1 MYSYRSSAPHLG
13 SIFAVEV
20 EVVQR
25 TASHV
30 RPAETL
36 PIERYKTRSHG
47 NETDKAAGQAVM
59 SSYQHC

>member
-1 MYSYRSSAPHLG
+1 MYSYRFSAPHLG

-25 TASHV
+25 AASHD

-36 PIERYKTRSHG
+36 PIESYRPGAMAMKQTRLL
-47 NETDKAAGQAVM
+47 EAVM

>member
-25 TASHV
+25 SASHV
-30 RPAETL
+30 GPAETL
-36 PIERYKTRSHG
+36 PIERYRPGAMAMKQTRLL
-47 NETDKAAGQAVM
+47 DKL
-59 SSYQHC
+59 